1 MKNLTYLAPAYYK
14 EFSCKADKCRNT
26 CCSGW
31 RIPISKDEYLKLMTV
46 NCSKDL
52 DRRLQSAFV
61 TPEYVSDECY
71 RYVSFNWLGSCPIQ
85 DKGLCTLFSEK
96 GESFIP
102 KTCRLFPRSLKSV
115 NGVNV
120 ANCSCSCERVVEMLY
135 EESDLNLEEIQLDEQ
150 PQLTYSVSD
159 EDIRQ
164 IKIFSSL
171 IKDQSTTLAESIA
184 EICQI
189 INKDEFDK
197 DFKDDQD
204 MALTIAIDLFKRIAA
219 ADERLSAVAY
229 DIENRYAHNMDMFV
243 KDKNTFE
250 KEYPDWMRFLE
261 RLINNSMI
269 YECFPFVDERAD
281 KTAVYKGL
289 CFCYGLLRLICI
301 GCFTKGKEKLIDTIA
316 LLFHVIDH
324 TTFYYNVSVL
334 SENAAVV
341 LKL

>member
-1 MKNLTYLAPAYYK
+1 
-14 EFSCKADKCRNT
+14 
-26 CCSGW
+26 
-31 RIPISKDEYLKLMTV
+31 MTT
-46 NCSKDL
+46 NCSNDL
-52 DRRLQSAFV
+52 DRRLQSAFI

-85 DKGLCTLFSEK
+85 DKGLCRLYLEK

-102 KTCRLFPRSLKSV
+102 KTCRLFPRSLKSIE
-115 NGVNV
+115 GVNV

-135 EESDLNLEEIQLDEQ
+135 EESDLNLEEIKLDEQ

-159 EDIRQ
+159 DDMKQ
-164 IKIFSSL
+164 IKLFNSL

-197 DFKDDQD
+197 DFKADQD
-204 MALTIAIDLFKRIAA
+204 TGLTIAIDLLKRIAA
-219 ADERLSAVAY
+219 ADERLSAVAH

-243 KDKNTFE
+243 KDRNTFA
-250 KEYPDWMRFLE
+250 KEYPDWMKFLE

-301 GCFTKGKEKLIDTIA
+301 GCFIKGKEELIDNIA